1 MKWITN
7 ICILFV
13 AMHLQAQVSFT
24 TELSREK
31 LGVNER
37 LKVDFIIDKDADNFK
52 APSFEGFKVLAGPG
66 QSIEQRYE
74 YGKATF
80 KKTYTFFLQ
89 PMKRGKQEIGQ
100 AEIEY
105 KGEIYKSPPKTVEVT
120 AAVDNPNSSSSI
132 ASSQVD
138 DAIHLVAEVSK
149 SKPYLNEGVYIVY
162 KLYVDR
168 NINIRNYRPIDEPS
182 FKDFWS
188 QNIDIDRLEF
198 KEGEYAG
205 VPYRYVELRKT
216 ILYPQKTGELKVEP
230 LTIGVSVEVP
240 TNRRDIFGRRQYELV
255 EKTFSAKTRVFDVQA
270 LPEEGKP
277 LDFTGA
283 VGQFEIELEQSKTQL
298 DANESLSATLKIS
311 GNGNLKLFNPPQL
324 KVPNSIE
331 VFEPERIDRVATNA
345 NGMNGFISE
354 KYTLVPQ
361 FEGVYNFGEV
371 SFSYFDPRTESY
383 KQLKSNAAQITVNP
397 DPNAPTQ
404 NLANQNANQANSS
417 NSNKQQIVAPE
428 AQFKYI
434 ELKTKLKPRGT
445 SLFFKSTSYWSFV
458 LLPYFCLLLL
468 LFTRKK
474 LQNNG
479 TSAQAKA
486 EQKANKLAKKYL
498 SEAKQNLK
506 NQDKFYG
513 ALERALHNYLK
524 AKLNITTAEMSKE
537 KITAILTDKKVEQQH
552 IVNFVDLLTKCEVA
566 RYSPT
571 STDAIEEDYKKA
583 AQTISKMDKAL

>member
-13 AMHLQAQVSFT
+13 ALSAQAQVSFT
-24 TELSREK
+24 AEISREK
-31 LGVNER
+31 LGINER
-37 LKVDFIIDKDADNFK
+37 LKVDFIIDKDADNFI
-52 APSFEGFKVLAGPG
+52 APNFEGFKILAGPN
-66 QSIEQRYE
+66 QSIEQSYV
-74 YGKATF
+74 YGKASF

-89 PMKRGKQEIGQ
+89 PMKTGNLEIGQ

-105 KGEIYKSPPKTVEVT
+105 KGKQYKSPPKTVEITV
-120 AAVDNPNSSSSI
+120 AVDNPNSSSSI

-149 SKPYLNEGVYIVY
+149 SKPFLNEGVYIVY

-168 NINIRNYRPIDEPS
+168 NINIRNYRPIDEPT

-205 VPYRYVELRKT
+205 IPYRYVELRKT

-255 EKTFSAKTRVFDVQA
+255 EKTFSAKTRVFDVKP

-283 VGQFEIELEQSKTQL
+283 VGQFNIQLEQSRTQL

-311 GNGNLKLFNPPQL
+311 GNGNLKLFNPPKL

-331 VFEPERIDRVATNA
+331 VFEPERLDQVITNA
-345 NGMNGFISE
+345 NGMNGYISE

-361 FEGVYNFGEV
+361 FEGNYNFGDV

-383 KQLKSNAAQITVNP
+383 KQLKSNAASIIVNP
-397 DPNAPTQ
+397 DPSQQGQ
-404 NLANQNANQANSS
+404 NIANQNPSIGNQA
-417 NSNKQQIVAPE
+417 SNKKQIIAPE
-428 AQFKYI
+428 TQFKYI
-434 ELKTKLKPRGT
+434 ELNTKLKPKGT
-445 SLFFKSTSYWSFV
+445 QLFFKSPRFWTFV
-458 LLPYFCLLLL
+458 LLPYVCLFLL
-468 LFTRKK
+468 LFTKNK
-474 LQNNG
+474 LQTVG
-479 TSAQAKA
+479 ATAKERA
-486 EQKANKLAKKYL
+486 EKKANRLAKKYL
-498 SEAKQNLK
+498 SEAKQNLA
-506 NQDKFYG
+506 NQDKFYE
-513 ALERALHNYLK
+513 ALERALHNFLK
-524 AKLNITTAEMSKE
+524 AKLTITTAEMSKE
-537 KITAILTDKKVEQQH
+537 KIVEILTAKKVEEQQ
-552 IVNFVDLLTKCEVA
+552 IENFVSLLKGCELA
-566 RYSPT
+566 RYTPN
-571 STDAIEEDYKKA
+571 STAAKEEDYKKA